1 MIVSLIKLG
10 RLHFLLGGFLLHAL
24 GVMMAVYAG
33 APLDLAA
40 LLWGQVVITATQL
53 MTHYANDYFDLDADR
68 KNQTPT
74 NWSGGSRVLVEAR
87 LPAQAALYSALLLAG
102 VALAASLVLSVIVRP
117 GLLTFLLLLA
127 AQALAW
133 FYSAPPL
140 RLHSRGLG
148 EATTSMVV
156 TCLTPLTGYYL
167 QSGRLDWLP
176 LLAAA
181 PLCCLQFAMLLA
193 IEFPDEAGDRQA
205 DKRTL
210 VVRRGARAAA
220 RYYVVLVLLAYGLLP
235 VLVLLGLPLL
245 VAAAV
250 GALAPLGLWQVW
262 RVLRGDWQHPARWNR
277 LAFYTIALLMASA
290 AAELAA
296 FTLLIG
302 L

>member
-1 MIVSLIKLG
+1 M
-10 RLHFLLGGFLLHAL
+10 GGFLLHAL
-24 GVMMAVYAG
+24 GVMMAVYTG

-40 LLWGQVVITATQL
+40 LFWGQVVITATQL

-87 LPAQAALYSALLLAG
+87 LPARAALYSALVLAG
-102 VALAASLVLSVIVRP
+102 IAFAANLVLSMIVRP
-117 GLLTFLLLLA
+117 GLTTFLLLLA

-133 FYSAPPL
+133 FYSAPPI
-140 RLHSRGLG
+140 RLHSRGIG
-148 EATTSMVV
+148 EATTMLVV
-156 TCLTPLTGYYL
+156 TVFTPLTGYYL
-167 QSGRLDWLP
+167 QAGRLDWLP

-181 PLCCLQFAMLLA
+181 PLCCFQFAMLLA

-205 DKRTL
+205 GKRTL

-220 RYYVVLVLLAYGLLP
+220 RYYAALVLLAYGLLP
-235 VLVLLGLPLL
+235 VLVVLGLPLL

-262 RVLRGDWQHPARWNR
+262 RIVRGDWQIPARWNR
-277 LAFYTIALLMASA
+277 LAFYTIVLLMTSA

-296 FTLLIG
+296 FTLLTG